1 MSLSDKRP
9 LNILVLSVQT
19 PFTRGGAEALVDRL
33 VAELKPRGHTVDC
46 VQLPFSAEPKERLV
60 KQIAQWRALDLDSFS
75 GKKVDLVISTKF
87 PSYCVSHPNKVCWLI
102 HQHRQLYELYGTRF
116 GDFSNEPGDESIRRM
131 VYSADSTALRE
142 CKKIYAISENVTSRL
157 SRYLDIESEVLNPPL
172 PLHGRYYSAQA
183 KPYILYVGRICSIK
197 RVDLLIQALPQ
208 IDPEL
213 SVKLVGS
220 ADEPAIEEYLQ
231 SEISKHNL
239 HSRVEFL
246 GRVSDDDLLKLYA
259 ECFSVYY
266 APYDEDYGFVT
277 LEALSSAKPVVSAH
291 DSGGVLEFAAHEV
304 NSLIVDP
311 RPDAIAAAFNRLCS
325 DKDLYA
331 RLVAAGVNGI
341 TQFDWDEVI
350 CRLLGRKNG
359 EDH

>member
-1 MSLSDKRP
+1 MSLPDKRP

-33 VAELKPRGHTVDC
+33 VLELKARGHTVDC
-46 VQLPFSAEPKERLV
+46 VQLPFSAEPKEKLI
-60 KQIAQWRALDLDSFS
+60 KQITQWRALELDSFS

-116 GDFSNEPGDESIRRM
+116 GDFSNEPKDEAIRRM
-131 VYSADSTALRE
+131 VYSADSAALRE
-142 CKKIYAISENVTSRL
+142 CRKIYTISQNVTSRL
-157 SRYLDIESEVLNPPL
+157 NRYLDIQSEVLNPPL
-172 PLHGRYYSAQA
+172 PLQGRYYSAQA
-183 KPYILYVGRICSIK
+183 SPYILYVGRICSIK
-197 RVDLLIQALPQ
+197 RVDLLIQALPK
-208 IDPEL
+208 ISAEL
-213 SVKLVGS
+213 SVKLVGI

-246 GRVSDDDLLKLYA
+246 GRVSDDELLKLYA

-277 LEALSSAKPVVSAH
+277 LEALSSNKPLVTSH
-291 DSGGVLEFAAHEV
+291 DSGGVLEFAEHEV
-304 NSLIVDP
+304 NSLITEP
-311 RPDAIAAAFNRLCS
+311 EPEAIAAAFNRLWE
-325 DKDLYA
+325 DEKLYS
-331 RLVAAGVNGI
+331 RLSATGAEGI
-341 TQFDWDEVI
+341 AQFDWDEVI
-350 CRLLGRKNG
+350 GRLLGTTKGNG
-359 EDH
+359 G